1 MALIFF
7 DIDGTLWDGHMQ
19 IPESTI
25 PTLKKLQTS
34 GHKIFLCSGRSRASI
49 QAKEL
54 MEVGFDGILAAC
66 GNHIELNNEIVY
78 ENILSP
84 ELTEK
89 VIDILRECRM
99 PVVLEGPDYMWID
112 EKGFE
117 DDAYVVYLFQ
127 ELGKSAQTLKGYTSA
142 IRINK
147 FSADIL
153 DDTDYEKIK
162 EQLQDE
168 FEFIEH
174 VEKVVEFVPKGT
186 SKATGIAW
194 LCDYLGVDRADTYAV
209 GDSVNDLDMLTYVG
223 HGIAMGNASQPA
235 KEAAEYV
242 TTDIHEDG
250 IMHAMEHYGLI

>member
-25 PTLKKLQTS
+25 PTLKKLQAN

-54 MEVGFDGILAAC
+54 MDVGFDGILAAC
-66 GNHIELNNEIVY
+66 GNHIELNNEIVH

-117 DDAYVVYLFQ
+117 DDPYVVYLFQ
-127 ELGKSAQTLKGYTSA
+127 ELGKSAQTLKGYTSD

-168 FEFIEH
+168 FQF
-174 VEKVVEFVPKGT
+174 
-186 SKATGIAW
+186 
-194 LCDYLGVDRADTYAV
+194 
-209 GDSVNDLDMLTYVG
+209 
-223 HGIAMGNASQPA
+223 
-235 KEAAEYV
+235 AE
-242 TTDIHEDG
+242 ISF
-250 IMHAMEHYGLI
+250 

>member
-25 PTLKKLQTS
+25 PTLKKLQAN

-54 MEVGFDGILAAC
+54 MDVGFDGILAAC
-66 GNHIELNNEIVY
+66 GNHIELNNEIVH

-117 DDAYVVYLFQ
+117 DDPYVVYLFQ
-127 ELGKSAQTLKGYTSA
+127 ELGKSAQTLKGYTSD

-153 DDTDYEKIK
+153 YDTDYEKIK

-168 FEFIEH
+168 FEFVEH

-194 LCDYLGVDRADTYAV
+194 LCDYLGVDSETV
-209 GDSVNDLDMLTYVG
+209 SMIWTCLPLWDMELRW
-223 HGIAMGNASQPA
+223 AMHRSRQKMQLSMLRRIFMRMESCMPWN
-235 KEAAEYV
+235 
-242 TTDIHEDG
+242 
-250 IMHAMEHYGLI
+250 IMD